1 MVPFR
6 DDAAHWHNRAA
17 EARTIAMSLTSRE
30 AKRRML
36 SIAINYLK
44 IAREAEARTGAGARR
59 PDLQPK
65 GPDTSVL
72 DHDG

>member
-1 MVPFR
+1 MVTFR
-6 DDAAHWHNRAA
+6 DDVAHWHKRAA

-44 IAREAEARTGAGARR
+44 IAREAEARTGVGARR

-65 GPDTSVL
+65 GPASVL

>member
-1 MVPFR
+1 MTSFR

-44 IAREAEARTGAGARR
+44 IAREAEARTGPSTRR
-59 PDLQPK
+59 PDRQPK
-65 GPDTSVL
+65 
-72 DHDG
+72 

>member
-6 DDAAHWHNRAA
+6 DDVAHWRNRAA
-17 EARTIAMSLTSRE
+17 EARTIALSLTSRE

-44 IAREAEARTGAGARR
+44 IAREAEARKGAGARR
-59 PDLQPK
+59 PDHQPK
-65 GPDTSVL
+65 GPTTSML

>member
-44 IAREAEARTGAGARR
+44 IAREAEARTDANARILDR
-59 PDLQPK
+59 QPK
-65 GPDTSVL
+65 
-72 DHDG
+72 

>member
-1 MVPFR
+1 MTNFR

-44 IAREAEARTGAGARR
+44 IAREAEARTGPSARG
-59 PDLQPK
+59 PDRQPK
-65 GPDTSVL
+65 
-72 DHDG
+72 